1 MDARIT
7 PEYLAGVI
15 DCYAT
20 FQDRRH
26 EGKGFQLRVTMPSRE
41 VMDLLKDR
49 YGGTVEDRGG
59 SLKLNWYDRYVIKSV
74 LMYCLPHLIAKRQQA
89 DWFVSQIG
97 G

>member
-1 MDARIT
+1 MDAQIT

-26 EGKGFQLRVTMPSRE
+26 DGKGFQLRVTMPSKD

-49 YGGTVEDRGG
+49 YGGTVENKG
-59 SLKLNWYDRYVIKSV
+59 SLKLNWYSKSGIGAV
-74 LMYCLPHLIAKRQQA
+74 LRYCLPHLIARRKEA
-89 DWFVSQIG
+89 EWFLSQIG